1 MLALLVIPIQ
11 KKMYSCFRGSR
22 TNLQYDP
29 WYLKCSSSNFC
40 VWQQT
45 KFDNN
50 VGIQQYLHLLKQLS
64 SAPSVTLLSR
74 NRVLFLGHG
83 DAAACDAGRK
93 LTAPSGVCRL
103 VPWCTRLVWVR
114 QASQVPDHQ
123 TCSSTVSVR
132 LCAYR
137 QVCTIKICMN
147 TRDTNPEAIIFCI
160 FILNCWMWNLY
171 IALYRCLLKACLKD
185 RLLHIFGVKRSV
197 FFFFFSLSLSSSN
210 TSQFSFSGHLITAEQ
225 TYKNCN

>member
-1 MLALLVIPIQ
+1 MFFELNFIYFCIILLALLVIPIQ
-11 KKMYSCFRGSR
+11 KKMYSCFRSSR

-29 WYLKCSSSNFC
+29 WYLKSAAVPTS

-83 DAAACDAGRK
+83 DAAWDAGRK
-93 LTAPSGVCRL
+93 LTAPRGVCRL
-103 VPWCTRLVWVR
+103 VPWCTRLVCVR

-147 TRDTNPEAIIFCI
+147 TTDTNPEAIVFCI
-160 FILNCWMWNLY
+160 VILNC
-171 IALYRCLLKACLKD
+171 
-185 RLLHIFGVKRSV
+185 
-197 FFFFFSLSLSSSN
+197 
-210 TSQFSFSGHLITAEQ
+210 
-225 TYKNCN
+225 